1 VGILEDVTGMDLV
14 TKLGLRRI
22 SDDEDGGD
30 EFVLEVVLV
39 VVLGCCCR

>member
-1 VGILEDVTGMDLV
+1 MGILEDVTGMDLV

-22 SDDEDGGD
+22 SEEDEDGG

-39 VVLGCCCR
+39 LVLGCCR

>member
-22 SDDEDGGD
+22 SEEDEEDG

-39 VVLGCCCR
+39 LVLGCCR

>member
-22 SDDEDGGD
+22 SEEEDEDGG

-39 VVLGCCCR
+39 LVLGCCR